1 MQNVDKMKK
10 LSLIITIILTLF
22 IFSMSL
28 ISGTESGE
36 LSSGLTL
43 QFKKILDATFVNN
56 TIEIDALHSFVRKG
70 AHVFEYFLLG
80 LAYYLTAKYWH
91 LSILKVLF
99 IGLVTATVDEI
110 LQSFTPGRVISA
122 MDIFI
127 YDFIGFIIGF
137 SILLL
142 IFNKTK
148 NIDPN
153 ETLSLLEDNKIT
165 PNKAYK
171 YLYQEKIH
179 FTNRAL
185 FVKLKI
191 IVPGE
196 VGVNRFLRILFFFPL
211 PLGLVRFIIK
221 VAKYD
226 EKNIPISKNELLA
239 LLNSKGIEINVDAA
253 DNTKVIIKTI

>member
-1 MQNVDKMKK
+1 MNNSDRMKQ
-10 LSLIITIILTLF
+10 LSLIITIALTLF
-22 IFSMSL
+22 IFTMSL
-28 ISGTESGE
+28 LSGSDSSE

-43 QFKKILDATFVNN
+43 QVKKLIDAIFVNN
-56 TIEIDALHSFVRKG
+56 TIEIDALLRVVRKG
-70 AHVFEYFLLG
+70 AHVFEYLVLG
-80 LAYYLTAKYWH
+80 LSYYFTAKYWH

-99 IGLVTATVDEI
+99 IGLMTATVDEI
-110 LQSFTPGRVISA
+110 IQSFTPGRVISTI
-122 MDIFI
+122 DIFV

-137 SILLL
+137 GLLLL

-148 NIDPN
+148 NIN
-153 ETLSLLEDNKIT
+153 SSKTLALLEANKISPT
-165 PNKAYK
+165 KAYRD
-171 YLYQEKIH
+171 LYQEKIY
-179 FTNRAL
+179 FTNRAH

-196 VGVNRFLRILFFFPL
+196 VGVNRFLKVLFFLPL

-221 VAKYD
+221 VSKYK
-226 EKNIPISKNELLA
+226 EENIPISKEDILE